1 MPEQPTRRLTIRD
14 LTAAKQAGRPISMV
28 TAYDWPTAR
37 LVDAAGVDCVLVGDS
52 VAMVVAGRP
61 TTIAATID
69 QMIYHGEIVARGVSR
84 GLVVVDLPFPLQ
96 HLGVRTAVESAA
108 RILQATGCQA
118 VKLEGTAGQQE
129 VIAAIVAAG
138 IPVMGHV
145 GLRPQAVHQLG
156 GYRVQRDRDQLLAD
170 AVAAAEAGAC
180 GVVLEC
186 IPAAIAAEITASLTV
201 PTIGIGAGPDCD
213 GQVLVLHDL
222 IGLSLDRVPRFV
234 RPYADLKGT
243 VTDAVSTWREDVEAR
258 RFPAAA
264 ETPA

>member
-1 MPEQPTRRLTIRD
+1 MPDHPPRPLTIRD
-14 LTAAKQAGRPISMV
+14 LAAAKQARRPLSMV
-28 TAYDWPTAR
+28 TAYDWPTGQ

-61 TTIAATID
+61 TTVSATLD
-69 QMIYHGEIVARGVSR
+69 QMVYHGEIVARAVQR
-84 GLVVVDLPFPLQ
+84 AVVIVDLPFPLQ
-96 HLGVRTAVESAA
+96 HLGVRTAIEAAA
-108 RILQATGCQA
+108 RLLKETGCQA
-118 VKLEGTAGQQE
+118 IKLEGTAGQRE
-129 VIAAIVAAG
+129 VIAGLVAAG

-156 GYRVQRDRDQLLAD
+156 GYRVQRDRDLLLAD

-186 IPAAIAAEITASLTV
+186 IPAAIAAEITATV
-201 PTIGIGAGPDCD
+201 PIPTIGIGAGPDCD

-222 IGLSLDRVPRFV
+222 VGLTLDKVPRFV

-243 VTDAVSTWREDVEAR
+243 LGAAVAAWRRDVEAR
-258 RFPAAA
+258 QFPAAA